1 MGNTQLDMKGNQFGL
16 ENPELGIH
24 LVLQIGEPLYL
35 DPKSETIYIPYIIV
49 SLLGSR

>member
-35 DPKSETIYIPYIIV
+35 DPKSETII
-49 SLLGSR
+49 

>member
-35 DPKSETIYIPYIIV
+35 DPKSETTYIYTLYY
-49 SLLGSR
+49 SLTFRV